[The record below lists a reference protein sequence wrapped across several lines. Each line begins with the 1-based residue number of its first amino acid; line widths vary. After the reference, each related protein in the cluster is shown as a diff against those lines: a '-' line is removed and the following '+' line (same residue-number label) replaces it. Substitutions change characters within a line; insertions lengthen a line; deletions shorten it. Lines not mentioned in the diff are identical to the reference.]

1 MAMTANRGVPAL
13 PTAHALRHYL
23 ARVERGDARAE
34 RSSAGKGGFRRARSG
49 EGTYARA
56 GMSIWNPATFQ

>member
-34 RSSAGKGGFRRARSG
+34 PSSRRKGRISPRSIRARG
-49 EGTYARA
+49 PMPARA
-56 GMSIWNPATFQ
+56 